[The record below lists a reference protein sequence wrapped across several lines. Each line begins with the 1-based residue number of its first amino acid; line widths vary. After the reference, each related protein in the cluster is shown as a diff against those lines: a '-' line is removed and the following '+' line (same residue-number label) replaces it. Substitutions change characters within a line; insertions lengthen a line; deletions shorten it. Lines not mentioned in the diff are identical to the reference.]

1 MKFIL
6 YILVVLGFAS
16 AQFNETAQEAILKA
30 HNDLRSAIAKGEY
43 RISGTL
49 LNAASNMR
57 KMKWDLSLAEKA
69 QNVTDS
75 CPDNINTGDGYGENV
90 LASYVENPGKALE
103 ITLLDV
109 EVWKMQFGMRLEDL
123 LSLNGNIQ
131 NYELTKTTQMAWA
144 EIDSIGCGF
153 SNCGKKSSGSKT
165 KVVVACM
172 YKISSSRI
180 SQEKPYKSGETCSSC
195 DPGFTC
201 DTVSGLCAGI

>member
-1 MKFIL
+1 
-6 YILVVLGFAS
+6 
-16 AQFNETAQEAILKA
+16 
-30 HNDLRSAIAKGEY
+30 
-43 RISGTL
+43 
-49 LNAASNMR
+49 MR

-180 SQEKPYKSGETCSSC
+180 SQEKPYKISTNPSESSIQQLAVNATTYWKEQFRFQSFNA
-195 DPGFTC
+195 DYFKNAITK
-201 DTVSGLCAGI
+201 DSQM